1 MEVFGHF
8 LNERG
13 GLRGGE
19 VKECEG
25 IDPIVNGWG
34 EEESFV
40 IEVLLDFVEV
50 VLRTG
55 ADCCGHILE
64 FLSLRA

>member
-1 MEVFGHF
+1 MFGHF

-34 EEESFV
+34 KEESFV
-40 IEVLLDFVEV
+40 VEVLLDFVEV
-50 VLRTG
+50 VLGTG
-55 ADCCGHILE
+55 FDCCSHI
-64 FLSLRA
+64 F

>member
-1 MEVFGHF
+1 MFGHF

-34 EEESFV
+34 KEESFV
-40 IEVLLDFVEV
+40 VEVLLDFVEV
-50 VLRTG
+50 VL
-55 ADCCGHILE
+55 
-64 FLSLRA
+64 

>member
-34 EEESFV
+34 KEESFV
-40 IEVLLDFVEV
+40 VEVLLDFGEQIF
-50 VLRTG
+50 G
-55 ADCCGHILE
+55 CSSNCCCHI
-64 FLSLRA
+64 F